1 MYSVTGLS
9 YSFEQSPASM
19 KSVLTGCWMLTIAV
33 GNLII
38 AIIAEARMFDEQVW
52 EFLMFAI
59 LMWVDMA
66 IFAFLAWRFKPIAM
80 KTDEDY
86 ERERLEEEAQGQ
98 EKESNLPQ
106 IIPAL
111 ASAPEKTDL

>member
-9 YSFEQSPASM
+9 YSFNQSPASM

-38 AIIAEARMFDEQVW
+38 AIIAEARIFDEQVW

-66 IFAFLAWRFKPIAM
+66 IFAVLAWRFKPIPI

-86 ERERLEEEAQGQ
+86 ERERLEEEEAKEQGG
-98 EKESNLPQ
+98 NLPK
-106 IIPAL
+106 IIPAI
-111 ASAPEKTDL
+111 AGNTEKTDL

>member
-1 MYSVTGLS
+1 
-9 YSFEQSPASM
+9 
-19 KSVLTGCWMLTIAV
+19 MLTIAV

-66 IFAFLAWRFKPIAM
+66 IFGVLAWRFKPIPI

-86 ERERLEEEAQGQ
+86 ERERLEEEEKAQGGR
-98 EKESNLPQ
+98 SNLPQ
-106 IIPAL
+106 IIPAIQ
-111 ASAPEKTDL
+111 ADPSAPEKTEL